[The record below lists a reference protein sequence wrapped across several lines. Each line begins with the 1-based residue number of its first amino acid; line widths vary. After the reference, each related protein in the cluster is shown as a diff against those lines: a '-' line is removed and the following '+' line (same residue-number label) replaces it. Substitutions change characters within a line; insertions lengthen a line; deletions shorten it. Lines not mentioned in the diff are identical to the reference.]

1 MAVAAP
7 RARPAP
13 KPVAA
18 PRVARPAATSRSRP
32 VARRAAT
39 SPALARWTL
48 WIAIVAVLL
57 AGIVALNVAAL
68 ELRVERGKVQS
79 QNADL
84 RAGIERLEAQ
94 LSGAAA
100 VSPVEAAAR
109 GRLGLTESAETVYL
123 GLERAGR

>member
-13 KPVAA
+13 GPVAA
-18 PRVARPAATSRSRP
+18 PRVARPATASRSRSAP
-32 VARRAAT
+32 RRAAA
-39 SPALARWTL
+39 SPALARWAV
-48 WIAIVAVLL
+48 WIAIVAALL

-100 VSPVEAAAR
+100 AAPGGAAAR
-109 GRLGLTESAETVYL
+109 GRLGLVEPGETVYL